1 MRSGS
6 AAINRRAF
14 VGLGGAAALAL
25 SVSPSACA
33 RDDRPRR
40 KAKNLIFMVSDGMSF
55 GTLSLADTLVRQK
68 TSQPCN
74 WIQWMQRE
82 GVSRSL
88 IATRSADSLV
98 TDSAAASAAWSIGE
112 LVDNG
117 RLGLTPDGRMPT
129 PILMHA
135 KQSGRAVGVV
145 TTARICHATPAG
157 FVCNVPTNRDDEN
170 GISEQML
177 ARGLDL
183 MLGGGGRFFSPD
195 LLKASGFKGAVVR
208 NRTEFLALDL
218 AKQAAPVAGIFND
231 SHMSFELDRVNG
243 SGGPAN
249 PREPSLSEMTAY
261 ALKSLDRH
269 PGGFAMQIEGGRVD
283 HGGHTNDAGA
293 LIYDQV
299 AFDEAIGVV
308 WEFVKNRD
316 DTLVIMTADHAT
328 ANPGLTEYNDASI
341 RGFEKVH
348 GFKHTYAWI
357 DRQLGGE
364 SSLEASEP
372 AEIPGQ
378 PQAMSPAKKIA
389 PDRVREVILA
399 ATGIELDSTEV
410 ELLRKWKAGE
420 VVDPYRTNNFRYAP
434 LAAVLANHTAIAFLS
449 PNHTSD
455 PVELTAWGPG
465 SESMPETMAIN
476 QIHEVMV
483 KGLDLAPAKPA

>member
-1 MRSGS
+1 MPTMDRRS
-6 AAINRRAF
+6 F

-25 SVSPSACA
+25 GAAPRASA

-40 KAKNLIFMVSDGMSF
+40 VAKNMIFMVSDGMSF
-55 GTLSLADTLVRQK
+55 GTLSLADTLIRQQHNRP
-68 TSQPCN
+68 SH

-88 IATRSADSLV
+88 ISTRSADSLV
-98 TDSAAASAAWSIGE
+98 TDSAAASVAWSIGE

-117 RLGLTPDGRMPT
+117 RIGLTPDGRMPT

-135 KQSGRAVGVV
+135 KQTGKAVGVV

-170 GISEQML
+170 GIAEQML
-177 ARGLDL
+177 ARSLDL

-195 LLKASGFKGAVVR
+195 LLRAASFKGAVVR
-208 NRTEFLALDL
+208 NRAEFLALDPITTNG
-218 AKQAAPVAGIFND
+218 QVAGIFND

-243 SGGPAN
+243 SGGPTN
-249 PREPSLSEMTAY
+249 PREPSLAELTSF
-261 ALKSLDRH
+261 ALRSLDRSAN
-269 PGGFAMQIEGGRVD
+269 GFAMQIEGGRID

-308 WEFVKNRD
+308 WEWVKDRD
-316 DTLVIMTADHAT
+316 DTLVILTADHAT

-357 DRQLGGE
+357 DRRLGGE

-372 AEIPGQ
+372 AEMPGE
-378 PQAMSPAKKIA
+378 PMRMSPAKEISA
-389 PDRVREVILA
+389 DRVREVILE
-399 ATGIELDSTEV
+399 ATGIELNSTEV
-410 ELLRKWKAGE
+410 ELLQKWKRGE
-420 VVDPYRTNNFRYAP
+420 IVDPYRTNNFRYAP

-465 SESMPETMAIN
+465 CEGLPDAMAIN
-476 QIHEVMV
+476 DVHSIMV
-483 KGLDLAPAKPA
+483 RALDLPAPKPV